1 MLYEDFRGTI
11 TQVLI
16 AEKKLNIRDENI
28 VVHYKEKLLTM
39 REDVCGS
46 RTLTKNIIRK
56 SLTLCW
62 EIFWL

>member
-28 VVHYKEKLLTM
+28 VVHYKGEVADDERGRLWIK
-39 REDVCGS
+39 DANQ
-46 RTLTKNIIRK
+46 KYY
-56 SLTLCW
+56 
-62 EIFWL
+62 